1 MTDDQLRMA
10 LIGAGHMGQNYVRM
24 LQEHLDGPI
33 RLTAAVARHEPAQT
47 WLREHCPGATIYA
60 SADELYA
67 QGGSTFDAALIVTP
81 QATHPAMVAQAFDY
95 GKHVLC
101 DKPAGMSVAHAS
113 PMVEAANAHPDLTFG
128 MIFQQRF
135 YARHQ
140 RIRQILDSG
149 TLGTVKRAQLTDSQY
164 FRTHFYHHTAP
175 WRSSWHGEG
184 GGVLIAQGPH
194 ILDLW
199 QWLFGMPATMSA
211 TIPFGKYNDFAV
223 DDESTLVMT
232 YPNGMTGTFIIS
244 TGEAVPE
251 TRLDIRGTR
260 GRLLMEGD
268 LLRIWQFDQDTEDY
282 RATAQ
287 CRDAEELTTSYREE
301 RIANPHGMD
310 HYWALFEDFARSA
323 LDATGSRRPV
333 ADGREGL
340 RSLELADAAYLSAWE
355 DRRIALPLDA
365 ERYEAALQRHIAMES
380 A

>member
-1 MTDDQLRMA
+1 MTDNQLRMA
-10 LIGAGHMGQNYVRM
+10 LVGAGHMGQNYVRM
-24 LQEHLDGPI
+24 LLEHSDGPI
-33 RLTAAVARHEPAQT
+33 RLTATVARHEPTQT
-47 WLREHCPGATIYA
+47 WLREHCPGTTIYA

-67 QGGSTFDAALIVTP
+67 QGDNTFDAVLIATP
-81 QATHPAMVAQAFDY
+81 QATHPAMMVHAFAY

-113 PMVEAANAHPDLTFG
+113 PMLEAADAHPDLTFG

-140 RIRQILDSG
+140 RIKQILSSG
-149 TLGTVKRAQLTDSQY
+149 ALGIIKRAQLTDSQY
-164 FRTHFYHHTAP
+164 FRTHFYYRTAP

-199 QWLFGMPATMSA
+199 QWLFGMPATISA

-232 YPNGMTGTFIIS
+232 YPNGMTGTFITS
-244 TGEAVPE
+244 TGEAVRE
-251 TRLDIRGTR
+251 TRLDIRGTY
-260 GRLLMEGD
+260 GRLLMEGE
-268 LLRIWQFDQDTEDY
+268 LLRIWQFGQDTEDY

-287 CRDAEELTTSYREE
+287 CRDAAELPMSYREE
-301 RIANPHGMD
+301 RIADPNGMD
-310 HYWALFEDFARSA
+310 HYWALFEDFTQAA

-333 ADGREGL
+333 ANGREGL

-355 DRRIALPLDA
+355 N
-365 ERYEAALQRHIAMES
+365 RYESELQRHITAEK